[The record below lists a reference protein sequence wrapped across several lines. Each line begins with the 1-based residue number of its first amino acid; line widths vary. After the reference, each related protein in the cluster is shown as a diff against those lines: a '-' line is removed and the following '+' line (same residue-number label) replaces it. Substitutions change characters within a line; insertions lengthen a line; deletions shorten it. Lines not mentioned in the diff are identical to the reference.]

1 VSAKS
6 AKEKEKLAEAKE
18 KQKALQAEAKQL
30 MEKLA
35 ASEGKVTALSAE
47 LETKKKAEERVSAER
62 RAAEAEVEKVSGKAM
77 SLEAKVAAARE
88 AAARAAEE
96 AGVRVAEMEARLA
109 ENDKRTKAAIADQAA
124 ARLEA
129 QQAVCCGS
137 GRGHHDCLGW
147 PLMTSMRHHDCLGWP
162 LMTSDC
168 APHQAT
174 ALEEGTRRS
183 QEVVTRAEKRASV
196 AEAAEHATRIEVKM
210 HQVQCRQSRDDLCE
224 GRGGCMHVLI
234 TAPLTLFPTGTRRQS
249 RGGACEGRGGA
260 ADFSTSRLP
269 RRAPTCPRGF
279 RAEGRRCAGGGGGG
293 DGGGGGG

>member
-1 VSAKS
+1 VHADCIPHQVSAKS

-18 KQKALQAEAKQL
+18 KQKAVQAEAKQL

-35 ASEGKVTALSAE
+35 TSEGKVTALSAE

-147 PLMTSMRHHDCLGWP
+147 PLV
-162 LMTSDC
+162 TSDC
-168 APHQAT
+168 VPHQAT

-210 HQVQCRQSRDDLCE
+210 HQVQCRQCRDGACE

>member
-35 ASEGKVTALSAE
+35 TSEGKVTALSAE

-137 GRGHHDCLGW
+137 GRGHHDCLG
-147 PLMTSMRHHDCLGWP
+147 GP

-210 HQVQCRQSRDDLCE
+210 HQVQCRQCRDGLCE

-260 ADFSTSRLP
+260 ADVPTSRLP